1 MAKNYHPHILV
12 HMTQDEKDKIENLAR
27 QHKMSTSAFVKSQ
40 LTSLLSD
47 EPAPSVPFNYEAEG
61 RDIRIEIRVSERE
74 METIKAKA
82 GARTIAAYVRDAA
95 LNGSKII
102 KVEVYDDDIVELIH
116 RVQPRIDSIF
126 GVIKALQMQN
136 RLHDAQYARL
146 EGLLNDIAKDI
157 RGTVSSVRKNRNS
170 IRQTRLRELRRRC
183 NDAIKNNTDSLAS
196 FAADEDTNP
205 LIGTYYE

>member
-1 MAKNYHPHILV
+1 
-12 HMTQDEKDKIENLAR
+12 MTQKYPFIKVNMTQNEKDKIENLAQ

-47 EPAPSVPFNYEAEG
+47 EQTPSAPFEYEAEG

-74 METIKAKA
+74 METIKANA

-116 RVQPRIDSIF
+116 RIQPRIDSIF
-126 GVIKALQMQN
+126 GVVKALQMQQQ
-136 RLHDAQYARL
+136 LHDNQYARL
-146 EGLLNDIAKDI
+146 EGLLNDISKDI
-157 RGTVSSVRKNRNS
+157 RGTVSNVRKNRNS

-183 NDAIKNNTDSLAS
+183 NDAIRNNTDSLAS
-196 FAADEDTNP
+196 FAADEDTS
-205 LIGTYYE
+205 YYE